1 MKSRQTI
8 RPLTLISCKPR
19 NPLVAPALMRLAGRH
34 GSNAKPRQAAHR
46 DLQRQIAQLDS
57 A

>member
-1 MKSRQTI
+1 MKARQTI
-8 RPLTLISCKPR
+8 RPLTIASRKPR

-34 GSNAKPRQAAHR
+34 GSKAKPRQSARR
-46 DLQRQIAQLDS
+46 DLQTQLAQLDS